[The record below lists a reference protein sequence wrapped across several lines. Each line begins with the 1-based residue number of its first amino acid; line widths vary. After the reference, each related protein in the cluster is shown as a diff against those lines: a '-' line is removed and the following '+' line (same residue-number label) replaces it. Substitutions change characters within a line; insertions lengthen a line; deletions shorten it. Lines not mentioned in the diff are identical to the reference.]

1 MKIPQLSKKHKY
13 GLIICL
19 VLVIVFCLS
28 KQDNIE
34 QNIENYTN
42 QQIKKWKPK
51 KGKTKSSEKKGNPRQ
66 KIDCGKEKGLL
77 QQFKLNE
84 KDNKQHYTYK
94 CLVKSDK
101 EKLAKD
107 PKKNTEKVKA
117 TGKSIDLIK
126 KQINCHDPKKPNKG
140 IIGFEYHENDGQGWY
155 SYQCGEIIPMNK
167 EELAKKDN
175 HKQTKL
181 QPHLHGQDV
190 DCGSGKFMKSF
201 GLAGDD
207 KNMNYHYRCDGGKQE
222 EDKKPKDK
230 KPKGPLDMIKPKKKG
245 KKEEEKKLKPKK
257 KSKKKS
263 KK

>member
-94 CLVKSDK
+94 CLAKSDK

-117 TGKSIDLIK
+117 TGKSMDLIK

-222 EDKKPKDK
+222 EDKKEENTKG
-230 KPKGPLDMIKPKKKG
+230 PKGPRDMV
-245 KKEEEKKLKPKK
+245 
-257 KSKKKS
+257 KSKKKR
-263 KK
+263 